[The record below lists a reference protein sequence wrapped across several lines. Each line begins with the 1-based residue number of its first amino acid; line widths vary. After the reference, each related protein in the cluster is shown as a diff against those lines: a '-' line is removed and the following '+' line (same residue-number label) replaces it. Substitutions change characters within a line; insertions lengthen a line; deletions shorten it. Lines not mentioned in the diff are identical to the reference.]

1 MICKGH
7 NSSLHV
13 PSVSQDHITKFIYIY
28 IYGTPPNKKTMFTSL
43 LLVLAIFCVYF
54 GLPFDPWFFWGV
66 PYIYIYIF
74 FVHAR
79 RLHDLFVHFGRNA
92 VRMRSMHSECIPAQ
106 YQDQDPRFA
115 QKSCGKSW
123 KYQDPRSKIPTRLLA
138 KILEIPRSKI
148 QDSHKT
154 PVQILDLGL
163 GIGQECILWHSLDL
177 FLIQF

>member
-28 IYGTPPNKKTMFTSL
+28 MVPPPTKKLCSHHFCWYLPYFVSILGCL
-43 LLVLAIFCVYF
+43 LILGFF
-54 GLPFDPWFFWGV
+54 GG
-66 PYIYIYIF
+66 YHIYIYLF
-74 FVHAR
+74 CAR

>member
-1 MICKGH
+1 
-7 NSSLHV
+7 
-13 PSVSQDHITKFIYIY
+13 
-28 IYGTPPNKKTMFTSL
+28 MFTSL
-43 LLVLAIFCVYF
+43 LLVFAIFCVYF
-54 GLPFDPWFFWGV
+54 GLPFDPCFFGG
-66 PYIYIYIF
+66 YHIYIYIC
-74 FVHAR
+74 AR

-148 QDSHKT
+148 QDGRNAFS
-154 PVQILDLGL
+154 G
-163 GIGQECILWHSLDL
+163 ILWAGIILRNYQLQYLPVSAKGSKNSSY
-177 FLIQF
+177 FLRPGPWRCTFRAQCSGPTGRRGSNQKLNAT